1 MQGQE
6 TSSRLVSRSQC
17 SSPGATGISGLHS
30 RRTRGDRHSSRVE
43 AKKPALLSS
52 RDGYLWELTPVNPVM
67 RQWSAQNLILS
78 PHPLHYV
85 MGYALVG
92 LLALGG
98 AAYVLRRHDAQ
109 SVMLRLVGWSAV
121 V

>member
-1 MQGQE
+1 
-6 TSSRLVSRSQC
+6 
-17 SSPGATGISGLHS
+17 
-30 RRTRGDRHSSRVE
+30 
-43 AKKPALLSS
+43 
-52 RDGYLWELTPVNPVM
+52 M

-98 AAYVLRRHDAQ
+98 SVYILRRHDAQ
-109 SVMLRLVGWSAV
+109 SVTLHLVGWTV
-121 V
+121 VVPPLLYLPFNLQRRLVEGCRFRWRFWRRWGWCAMSCPRGGGRGWYGG